1 MTLVERTSRGEEREG
16 EGSGSF
22 TWCHS
27 EKARSVSL
35 SIFFF
40 TERLDGERSDGD
52 SRKYR
57 ETRVRKVT
65 KGEETRLTMERRSEG
80 EGRERQCFT
89 SDWQCFLYHG
99 ERENISTLTH
109 KTTRRSFASAGYFF
123 KCD

>member
-65 KGEETRLTMERRSEG
+65 KGEGTRLTMERRSE
-80 EGRERQCFT
+80 
-89 SDWQCFLYHG
+89 
-99 ERENISTLTH
+99 EREGKGSVSQVTGSAFSTTERE
-109 KTTRRSFASAGYFF
+109 KTFLL
-123 KCD
+123 